1 MIRTVNMVGKG
12 KNGTNIMGKMA
23 VGAVAFSMLWAGA
36 ANAATDG
43 WQISEKSGNVI
54 VLHSGVSK
62 IALQGN
68 AVAMGDVISTGTN
81 GRAVLVR
88 GQEYLVVAPDT
99 RLRIA
104 DPAPSGGFVQII
116 QDVGN
121 VIFKIKRKSTP
132 HFAVQTPYLAAVV
145 KGTTFSVTVG
155 EAGASVQVI
164 EGAVEVKTNDGGASD
179 MVRPGMIAA
188 VSARDLYRLKVDGDT
203 SHVTTSPNAPGT
215 ATPATDETK
224 STAAGAAA
232 PAATPAVAA
241 TDPAPAVPVAPP
253 ATAATETRIETAIV
267 EAPRSVAELTGG
279 LIEGNATI
287 ASPVRVA
294 EVVKDAAAAA
304 VPAKVEPVAASPV
317 EVAQTTPPTPA
328 ESATPAPAAPPA
340 VEVAVTPTPATPAT
354 PVVVAAAPPSVQ
366 DLPQLVGVD
375 EVVAAPSPP
384 APAPSQVAVVTS
396 PPTVA
401 PPSVQDLPQLVGV
414 DEVVAAP
421 SPPAPA
427 PIQVAV
433 GSPAA
438 AAPPSVQELPVTV
451 VDPESVAGAAPPTT
465 SAQPSFLQALIDAGK
480 AFLANLPNQQ
490 IGGPQNRSFGGH
502 DQNGRGK
509 D

>member
-1 MIRTVNMVGKG
+1 
-12 KNGTNIMGKMA
+12 MGKMA
-23 VGAVAFSMLWAGA
+23 VGAVAFSMLWAGTAIA
-36 ANAATDG
+36 ASDG

-203 SHVTTSPNAPGT
+203 SHVTTSPNAPAT

-241 TDPAPAVPVAPP
+241 TDPAPAVPAAPP
-253 ATAATETRIETAIV
+253 ATAATLTRIETAIV

-304 VPAKVEPVAASPV
+304 VPAKVEPVAASPA
-317 EVAQTTPPTPA
+317 EVAQTAPPTPA

-340 VEVAVTPTPATPAT
+340 VEVAVTPTPAK
-354 PVVVAAAPPSVQ
+354 PVVSAAAPPSVQ

-375 EVVAAPSPP
+375 EAVAAPSPP
-384 APAPSQVAVVTS
+384 TPAPIQVAVVTS

-401 PPSVQDLPQLVGV
+401 PPSVQGLPQLVGV

-421 SPPAPA
+421 SPPSPA

-451 VDPESVAGAAPPTT
+451 VDPESVAGAQPTQ
-465 SAQPSFLQALIDAGK
+465 SSILQALIDAGK

-490 IGGPQNRSFGGH
+490 IGGPQNGSFGGH